1 MLVRYNKCNN
11 TTMTYKLK
19 LRKIGNSTGVIIN
32 KELLDKMRVAEGDT
46 IIAVETPTGVEL
58 SAYDPTV
65 ARQMEAAE
73 KVMRK
78 QRDVL
83 RKLAE

>member
-1 MLVRYNKCNN
+1 M
-11 TTMTYKLK
+11 TMTYKLK

-32 KELLDKMRVAEGDT
+32 KELLDKMRVGEGDT

-58 SAYDPTV
+58 SAFDPAV

-78 QRDVL
+78 HRDVL